1 MVERR
6 SVAPKVVGSNP
17 ISHPTYKKANKNAL
31 FDTLLQPCYNLGMAK
46 IYIRRKEAGKGWRYR
61 AVPKVGR
68 LPQID
73 TGVKFHV
80 RYRDAGGKFV
90 WSQPY
95 NTLDEAKK
103 EAAGLELN
111 AKAVALG
118 LTLKEYEDG
127 KNARRTLIKAAIE
140 HFVSDAKKTK
150 KRTTAAEYERNLKQ
164 FENSQKIRF
173 IDEITKRT
181 LCDFRDFLA
190 GEGYEPRTLHNR
202 LLLVLMLLKANGIKT
217 EFSLVR
223 DLPEYEEEAAV
234 PYEPEELKRI
244 FSVMNDEEVVRYKF
258 FLGTACRE
266 QEVMYA
272 SWQDIDFARGIYHI
286 RAKPEVGFTPKKHES
301 RDVKMPTELVELLRK
316 RKKHAPHQRW
326 IFINGGGK
334 PEGHFLEKF
343 KRIALHAKA
352 NCGNCEAPWTEGR
365 YPTRKIEVTCKTHP
379 VCEHHY
385 LHRLRKTCASNWE
398 AKGVPVRTI
407 QYMLGHKCLETTQ
420 KYLGITNLDSLTD
433 KIDAATVI
441 I

>member
-1 MVERR
+1 
-6 SVAPKVVGSNP
+6 
-17 ISHPTYKKANKNAL
+17 
-31 FDTLLQPCYNLGMAK
+31 MAK
-46 IYIRRKEAGKGWRYR
+46 IYIRRKESGKGWRYR

-68 LPQID
+68 PLQAEA
-73 TGVKFHV
+73 GVKFHV

-95 NTLDEAKK
+95 ESLEEARR

-118 LTLKEYEDG
+118 LTVKEYADS
-127 KNARRTLIKAAIE
+127 KNAHRTLIKTAIE
-140 HFVSDAKKTK
+140 KFLSEARKSR
-150 KRTTAAEYERNLKQ
+150 KRTTAAEYQRNLKQ
-164 FENSQKIRF
+164 FEDSLGKIRF
-173 IDEITKRT
+173 LDEVTKAT
-181 LCDFRDFLA
+181 LCDFRDYLA

-202 LLLVLMLLKANGIKT
+202 LLLVLMLLKANHIKT

-234 PYEPEELKRI
+234 PYEPEELKKI
-244 FSVMNDEEVVRYKF
+244 FSVMKEEEATRYKF

-272 SWQDIDFARGIYHI
+272 AWQDIDFARGLYHI

-301 RDVKMPTELVELLRK
+301 RDVKMPSELVELLRE
-316 RKKHAPHQRW
+316 RKKHPKHPRW
-326 IFINGGGK
+326 IFVNGGGK

-343 KRIALHAKA
+343 KRIALHAGV
-352 NCGNCEAPWTEGR
+352 NCGHCTAPWTEGR
-365 YPTRKIEVTCKTHP
+365 YPTRKIQVTCETHP

-407 QYMLGHKCLETTQ
+407 QYMLGHKSLETTQ

-433 KIDAATVI
+433 KIDAAAVI
-441 I
+441 V